1 MLKRYLNKN
10 WASWTR
16 VFKCFYGTKNLIL
29 IIRTECCWG
38 KKFTASLSVF
48 IWPVWQGPT
57 LYLLACISIKT
68 NYRSDLFYECSLR
81 EGDSSKVRHGHSWV
95 GLMADGLMWLE
106 DVWKH
111 QAVPGWQLTPTSG
124 SDRSLKVCDLLS
136 SSESLKSST
145 SIWPSVYF
153 PPEKQ
158 IFYSSSHKW
167 TAVRKRGVKG
177 EPATV
182 KLA

>member
-111 QAVPGWQLTPTSG
+111 QAVPGWQLTNSYLGLGQVAEGVWPPLLLGVSEVLHLYLTQRVLPTWKTNILQLQPQVDHS
-124 SDRSLKVCDLLS
+124 
-136 SSESLKSST
+136 
-145 SIWPSVYF
+145 
-153 PPEKQ
+153 
-158 IFYSSSHKW
+158 
-167 TAVRKRGVKG
+167 
-177 EPATV
+177 
-182 KLA
+182 